1 MLDDPQKSQK
11 AAKWVVGVVS
21 ACILVYLGLR
31 HIGMIAEA
39 VGWLANL
46 LKPLLLGGI
55 LALILNVPMSMIETR
70 LLKKLRRGKRPL
82 AILLALILLVGIFVG
97 VAFLVIP
104 ELLGA
109 ITLIVQIARD
119 GLERLA
125 NLDHTG
131 ALAQT
136 PLAELFNNIDWLG
149 LSAQLETWLKD
160 QSMDLASHAME
171 AVGSV
176 VSGIVTSVIALTFAI
191 YILAGKERLKR
202 QASRLLRVWLTERVS
217 GVVIHVSSVCAGTFK
232 LFIAGQ
238 ATEAIILG
246 TLCMVGMAILRL
258 PYAPMIG
265 ALVGVTALI
274 PVVGAFVGTI
284 IGAVMILTVDP
295 FKAVVF
301 VIYLLILQQVEG
313 NAIYPRVVGSK
324 INLPAI
330 WVLAAVT
337 VGGSLAGPF
346 GMLLGVPAASAAY
359 ALIKEATALREQRMC
374 TAKQCDC
381 PPQ

>member
-104 ELLGA
+104 ELLEA
-109 ITLIVQIARD
+109 ITLIVQIVRD

-284 IGAVMILTVDP
+284 VGAVMILTVDP

>member
-31 HIGMIAEA
+31 HIGMIAEV

-176 VSGIVTSVIALTFAI
+176 VSGIVTPVIALTFAI

-284 IGAVMILTVDP
+284 VGAVMILTVDP